1 MGKETLT
8 RELSADVAGAC
19 ACDKIRKAARKITGL
34 YNEALNPADLK
45 ATQFTILAAVCLKE
59 GETLSDLAAHLGME
73 RTTFLRNLKP
83 LERRGLAKTF
93 EEGHG
98 RARSVRLTGKG
109 VQLMEKALPLWRH
122 AQKSLRKELG
132 ADVWTRVHRELGV
145 IAHLG

>member
-1 MGKETLT
+1 MSKESLA
-8 RELSADVAGAC
+8 RQISADVLGAC

-34 YNEALNPADLK
+34 YNEALKPATLK

-83 LERRGLAKTF
+83 LERRGLVRTY
-93 EEGHG
+93 EESAG
-98 RARSVRLTGKG
+98 RARSVKLTGKG
-109 VQLMEKALPLWRH
+109 VQLMEKALPLWRQ

-132 ADVWTRVHRELGV
+132 PKLWTRVHHELGL
-145 IAHLG
+145 IAQLG